1 MQVIYNNN
9 NLLAALASTSTL
21 DDFGSA
27 IHNNIPSFEL
37 PPFTLDSAK
46 SMLNGHG
53 LVTENV
59 AVAVGWSNHPLILA
73 VLASFLTYLVV
84 STLLSSF
91 GDENNNNP
99 SSSSS
104 SSKPYPLDRYDADAA
119 RRYYSQRL
127 PAVVRR
133 AIQISVTSLG
143 FGFCILMDVVR
154 NKVEQN
160 ADERASEL
168 ARLLTKLGPTFIK
181 IGQTLSIRT
190 DLLSPAYIRGLQ
202 SLQDRVPAFDTATA
216 IQILETEWGVSS
228 VDSIVEFCGVS
239 NKDGGREPVAAASL
253 GQVYKAL
260 MKETGQEI
268 AIKVQRPHVEEQ
280 IALDMYL
287 LRGVGAFLKKYIA
300 INTDAV
306 GTVDAWGA
314 GFVDELDYRAEAKN
328 SEGFMDG
335 ISSTPLKDV
344 VFAPR
349 VLDGLSTRT
358 VLTTEWVDGERLDR
372 SSNEDVTVLCSIAMN
387 TYLTMMLELGTLH
400 CDPHPGNLLRT
411 PDGRLCILDW
421 GMVTRLD
428 SDLQISLIEHMAHLT
443 SGDYDE
449 IPRDLLLLGFIPE
462 SKADSIEDS
471 GVVEVL
477 ADIYGAFIT
486 GGRVAAPVN
495 EVVAKL
501 SELSSSKGNLFQIP
515 PYFAYIAKS
524 FSVLE
529 GIGLGI
535 NKEYSIISE
544 CLPYTSKRLL
554 SDKNERTGV
563 ALSSFIFGPDKFD
576 LKNRV
581 VDYNRAEQLITGFGK
596 YTTSAAGE
604 LLGKK
609 EKQTPTET
617 MEGYADEMLDLIFAE
632 EETPLQGILLEQ
644 LAKILSSGSRS
655 IWTRLEDSSGTLPDG
670 RSRLSAAVNPLGLFR
685 YSSLFRMDTKDEQ
698 IVRTTRKLVTLVQNQ
713 LQLSQDGDGTATY
726 DSSISSAETLKLAS
740 ILGKK
745 VWDRRSAVLKTGS
758 RLAVQIVNISI
769 DKMEDT
775 DRIIP
780 VNH

>member
-1 MQVIYNNN
+1 MAT
-9 NLLAALASTSTL
+9 LTL

-27 IHNNIPSFEL
+27 IKDSTPKFFENSMINNLPSFEW
-37 PPFTLDSAK
+37 TSILDSAK
-46 SMLNGHG
+46 SMLKG
-53 LVTENV
+53 LVTENG
-59 AVAVGWSNHPLILA
+59 AVLWAHHPLPLA
-73 VLASFLTYLVV
+73 VLSSVVTYVVV
-84 STLLSSF
+84 SFLLSSV
-91 GDENNNNP
+91 GGYDKNP
-99 SSSSS
+99 SFSSI
-104 SSKPYPLDRYDADAA
+104 KPYPSGRYDADAA
-119 RRYYSQRL
+119 RRYYSKRL
-127 PAVVRR
+127 PMVVRR
-133 AIQISVTSLG
+133 ATEISGNSLG

-154 NKVEQN
+154 NEVEQN

-202 SLQDRVPAFDTATA
+202 SLQDRVPAFDTVIAKK
-216 IQILETEWGVSS
+216 ILEQEWGVSS
-228 VDSIVEFCGVS
+228 VDAVVDLCGVS
-239 NKDGGREPVAAASL
+239 DDDNGGSRGPVAAASL
-253 GQVYKAL
+253 GQVYKARL
-260 MKETGQEI
+260 KETGQEI
-268 AIKVQRPHVEEQ
+268 AIKVQRPDVEEQ

-287 LRGVGAFLKKYIA
+287 LRGVGALVKKFA
-300 INTDAV
+300 GINTDAV

-314 GFVDELDYRAEAKN
+314 GFVDELDYRAEARN
-328 SEGFMDG
+328 AAGFMDG
-335 ISSTPLKDV
+335 IAATPLKDV

-387 TYLTMMLELGTLH
+387 AYLTMMLELGTLH

-411 PDGRLCILDW
+411 PEGRLCILDW

-449 IPRDLLLLGFIPE
+449 IPRDLLLLGFIPA
-462 SKADSIEDS
+462 SKADAIEDS
-471 GVVEVL
+471 GVVGVL

-495 EVVAKL
+495 EVVVKL

-535 NKEYSIISE
+535 NAEYSIIAE

-554 SDKNERTGV
+554 SDQNERTGG
-563 ALSSFIFGPDKFD
+563 ALSSFIFGPDKLD

-581 VDYNRAEQLITGFGK
+581 VDYDRVEQLITGFGE

-604 LLGKK
+604 LLGK
-609 EKQTPTET
+609 EQQTQTDT
-617 MEGYADEMLDLIFAE
+617 MERYADEVLDLIFAE

-644 LAKILSSGSRS
+644 LAKILTAESRS
-655 IWTRLEDSSGTLPDG
+655 MWTQLKEASGTLPNG
-670 RSRLSAAVNPLGLFR
+670 RSRLGAAVNPMGLFR
-685 YSSLFRMDTKDEQ
+685 SSPLFRMDPKDAH
-698 IVRTTRKLVTLVQNQ
+698 IVDTTRKLVTLVQNQ
-713 LQLSQDGDGTATY
+713 LQVSQEGTAVY

-740 ILGKK
+740 VLGRK
-745 VWDRRSAVLKTGS
+745 VWDKRSAVLKTGS
-758 RLAVQIVNISI
+758 RLAVQILNVSVAKLEN
-769 DKMEDT
+769 T
-775 DRIIP
+775 DRIS
-780 VNH
+780 VNQ